1 MAAAPRLRAVG
12 PAAAAAVP
20 AASTALA
27 PALVLTGCTGAD
39 AAGGAKPSSTSTRKA
54 ASDDRGTAGVEVRA
68 LVRAAGLDPA
78 QGRTAGAPNG
88 VENPS
93 RVDRT
98 AVPDT
103 PRAERSVQAV
113 RAEAERRGWH
123 PEPLGEGKVVYE
135 KSGWMLM
142 AGALPRRTSSSSGTG
157 GACWRCSPTTGG
169 ETGRGRGRAG
179 PCARRRGRSGAS
191 GCGMRHAVHDQ
202 DAAMH

>member
-54 ASDDRGTAGVEVRA
+54 ASGDRGTVGVEVRA
-68 LVRAAGLDPA
+68 LVRAAGPDPA
-78 QGRTAGAPNG
+78 QGRTASAPNG

-98 AVPDT
+98 AVLDT

-142 AGALPRRTSSSSGTG
+142 AGSSATADVVVLRDGGSLLAVLADDWGRDRPGAGPGGPLRAPAGAVGRVRVRHAPRR
-157 GACWRCSPTTGG
+157 A
-169 ETGRGRGRAG
+169 
-179 PCARRRGRSGAS
+179 
-191 GCGMRHAVHDQ
+191 
-202 DAAMH
+202 

>member
-1 MAAAPRLRAVG
+1 MAAAPRLRDVG

-27 PALVLTGCTGAD
+27 PARVLTGCMGAD

-54 ASDDRGTAGVEVRA
+54 ASDDRGTAGAEIRA

-78 QGRTAGAPNG
+78 QGRTASAPNG

-93 RVDRT
+93 QVDWP
-98 AVPDT
+98 AVLDT
-103 PRAERSVQAV
+103 PRAERSVLAV

-123 PEPLGEGKVVYE
+123 PEPLGEGKVVCG

-142 AGALPRRTSSSSGTG
+142 AGSSATADVVVLRDGGSLLAAL
-157 GACWRCSPTTGG
+157 ADDWG

-179 PCARRRGRSGAS
+179 LRAPAGAVGRVRV
-191 GCGMRHAVHDQ
+191 RHAPRR
-202 DAAMH
+202 A